1 MSFSVLFP
9 PLRGK
14 CRRKAFGGPTMGV
27 YKRHQIK
34 SFWLRIWPSL
44 PICLWKRI
52 RGLKMSFSDL
62 FPPLRGKCR
71 RKAFGGPTMGVY
83 KRHQI
88 KSFWLRIWPFIPIC
102 LWKRIRGL
110 KMSFSDLFPPLR
122 GKCRRKAF
130 GGPTMGV
137 YKRHQIKSFWL
148 RIWPFL
154 PICLR

>member
-1 MSFSVLFP
+1 MAILTNMPTVKNTRFKMSFSVLFP

-110 KMSFSDLFPPLR
+110 TTYCAPKPILLF
-122 GKCRRKAF
+122 
-130 GGPTMGV
+130 
-137 YKRHQIKSFWL
+137 
-148 RIWPFL
+148 
-154 PICLR
+154 